1 MIKFTNNKQQND
13 TVRSYERI
21 LCGGML
27 SDSDMKREGEAE
39 VATIGASIKD
49 ISTLG
54 GRGLATMRKNAHR
67 GKERSICKRISISV
81 SLFSLKS
88 HFIIIFHR

>member
-54 GRGLATMRKNAHR
+54 GGGWQQCGKMRTEGRRGL
-67 GKERSICKRISISV
+67 SV
-81 SLFSLKS
+81 SGYPFQ
-88 HFIIIFHR
+88 